1 MEILLVEDDEYCVDF
16 FKRALRQQGRP
27 IQLHH
32 VSTTEDAKG
41 YLAAKK
47 SPSDICVI
55 VLDIQLPRANGFDF
69 LQYVKENS
77 STRSIPVVMFT
88 SSSERRDIDLSYQ
101 LGANSYV
108 VKPIDYLEFSDT
120 IQQLDGYWLRM
131 NRV

>member
-32 VSTTEDAKG
+32 VSTTEEAKG
-41 YLAAKK
+41 YLEAKK
-47 SPSDICVI
+47 SPRDICVI

-131 NRV
+131 NRF